1 MANETRRII
10 IKKGAGTPTIPSSSD
25 HTDGTWLATD
35 LYIGEFYMNTT
46 NGKIYTR
53 TTAGIEEII
62 YDVADFELLANKAT
76 DFTTINNTKYP
87 TTQAVENQI
96 DAKLLAENYW
106 IVGSA
111 EIARGYRAQ
120 HNSTT
125 VLAENI
131 ATGTLQGTA
140 TAVSVSTTSIQTK
153 KTRLKIGVSTPAAN
167 GICGYRSTSAF
178 NIVGMGWKMAVAF
191 GISDTGFNSGARQ
204 FYGMTATTASLGLSS
219 TVTVEGLL
227 NIVGIGS
234 DAADTNLQV
243 FYNDGAG
250 TATKIDLGANFPA
263 NRTSGAAA
271 TDFFVFEMYNPFN
284 SNNVYYKATSLENN
298 VTVDGTITTNLPSDT
313 TPITIQ
319 ACRTSGSSS
328 NACSFDISQ
337 LTLNCLS

>member
-1 MANETRRII
+1 
-10 IKKGAGTPTIPSSSD
+10 
-25 HTDGTWLATD
+25 
-35 LYIGEFYMNTT
+35 MNTV

-53 TTAGIEEII
+53 TTTGIEEII
-62 YDVADFELLANKAT
+62 YDVADFEVLANKAT

-106 IVGSA
+106 IVSSS

-131 ATGTLQGTA
+131 AVGTLQGTA
-140 TAVSVSTTSIQTK
+140 TAVAVSTTSIQNK
-153 KTRLKIGVSTPAAN
+153 KTRLKIGVSTPALS

-178 NIVGMGWKMAVAF
+178 NIVGIGWRMCVAF
-191 GISDTGFNSGARQ
+191 GVSDTAYNSGARQ

-219 TVTVEGLL
+219 TLTVDSLL

-234 DAADTNLQV
+234 DASDTNLQI
-243 FYNDGAG
+243 FHNDGSG
-250 TATKIDLGANFPA
+250 TATKIDLGASFPA
-263 NRTSGAAA
+263 NRTAGAVA
-271 TDFFVFEMYNPFN
+271 TDFFVFELYNPYN

-298 VTVDGTITTNLPSDT
+298 VTVEGTITTNLPSNT

-319 ACRTSGSSS
+319 SCRTSGTSS

>member
-1 MANETRRII
+1 MSDITKRII
-10 IKKGAGTPTIPSSSD
+10 IKKGSGIATVPSSSD
-25 HTDGTWLATD
+25 HRDGTWLATD
-35 LYIGEFYMNTT
+35 IYMGEFYMNTV
-46 NGKIYTR
+46 NSKIYTR
-53 TTAGIEEII
+53 TASGIEEII
-62 YDVADFELLANKAT
+62 YDVADFEVLANKAT

-96 DAKLLAENYW
+96 DAKLVAENYW
-106 IVGSA
+106 IVGSS

-140 TAVSVSTTSIQTK
+140 TAVAVSTTSILTK
-153 KTRLKIGVSTPAAN
+153 KTRLKIGVSTPAAS

-191 GISDTGFNSGARQ
+191 GVSDTAFNSGARQ
-204 FYGMTATTASLGLSS
+204 FYGMTATTASLGISS
-219 TVTVEGLL
+219 TVTVESLL
-227 NIVGIGS
+227 NIIGIGS

-243 FYNDGAG
+243 FHNDGTG

-271 TDFFVFEMYNPFN
+271 TDFFVFEMYNPFD
-284 SNNVYYKATSLENN
+284 SMNVYYKVTSLENN
-298 VTVDGTITTNLPSDT
+298 VTVEGTITTNLPSDT

-319 ACRTSGSSS
+319 ACRTSGASS

>member
-298 VTVDGTITTNLPSDT
+298 VTVEGTITTNLPSDT

>member
-1 MANETRRII
+1 MSDITKRII
-10 IKKGAGTPTIPSSSD
+10 IKKGSGIATVPSSSD
-25 HTDGTWLATD
+25 HRDGTWLATD
-35 LYIGEFYMNTT
+35 IYMGEFYMNTV

-53 TTAGIEEII
+53 TASGIEEII
-62 YDVADFELLANKAT
+62 YDVADFEVLANKAT

-96 DAKLLAENYW
+96 DAKLVAENYW
-106 IVGSA
+106 IVGSS

-120 HNSTT
+120 HNSTS
-125 VLAENI
+125 VLSENI

-140 TAVSVSTTSIQTK
+140 TAVAVSTTSTLTK

-178 NIVGMGWKMAVAF
+178 NYINIGFRMCVAF
-191 GISDTGFNSGARQ
+191 GVSDTGFNTNARQ
-204 FYGMTATTASLGLSS
+204 FYGMTATTASLGISS
-219 TVTVEGLL
+219 TVAVESLL
-227 NIVGIGS
+227 NIIGIGS
-234 DAADTNLQV
+234 DAADTNLQI
-243 FYNDGAG
+243 FHNSGTG

-263 NRTSGAAA
+263 NRTSGAAS
-271 TDFFVFEMYNPFN
+271 TDFFVFEMYNPFD
-284 SNNVYYKATSLENN
+284 SMNVYYKVTSLENN
-298 VTVDGTITTNLPSDT
+298 VTVEGTITTNLPSDT

-319 ACRTSGSSS
+319 ACRTSGASS

>member
-1 MANETRRII
+1 MSDETRRII
-10 IKKGAGTPTIPSSSD
+10 IKKGAGTPTIPTSND
-25 HTDGTWLATD
+25 HRDGSWIATD
-35 LYIGEFYMNTT
+35 LYIGEFYMDTIT
-46 NGKIYTR
+46 GSIYTR
-53 TTAGIEEII
+53 TLSGIEEII
-62 YDVADFELLANKAT
+62 YDVANFELLSNKAT
-76 DFTTINNTKYP
+76 NFSVINNTKYP

-140 TAVSVSTTSIQTK
+140 TAVAVSNTSIQTK

-178 NIVGMGWKMAVAF
+178 NIVGTGWKMAVAF
-191 GISDTGFNSGARQ
+191 GVSDTGFNTNARQ
-204 FYGMTATTASLGLSS
+204 FYGMTATTASLGISS
-219 TVTVEGLL
+219 TVTVESLL
-227 NIVGIGS
+227 NIIGIGS

-243 FYNDGAG
+243 FHNDGTG

-271 TDFFVFEMYNPFN
+271 TDFFVFEMYNPFD
-284 SNNVYYKATSLENN
+284 SMNVYYKVTSLENN
-298 VTVDGTITTNLPSDT
+298 VTVEGTITTNLPSDT

-319 ACRTSGSSS
+319 ACRTSGASS

>member
-1 MANETRRII
+1 MSDITKRII
-10 IKKGAGTPTIPSSSD
+10 IKKGSGIATVPSSSD
-25 HTDGTWLATD
+25 HRDGTWLATD
-35 LYIGEFYMNTT
+35 IYMGEFYMNTV

-53 TTAGIEEII
+53 TASGIEEII
-62 YDVADFELLANKAT
+62 YDVADFEVLANKAT

-140 TAVSVSTTSIQTK
+140 TAVAVSTTSIQTK
-153 KTRLKIGVSTPAAN
+153 KTRLKIGVSTPAAS

-178 NIVGMGWKMAVAF
+178 NIVGTGWKMAVAF
-191 GISDTGFNSGARQ
+191 GVSDTGFNTNARQ
-204 FYGMTATTASLGLSS
+204 FYGMTATTASLGISS
-219 TVTVEGLL
+219 TVTVESLL

-234 DAADTNLQV
+234 DAADTNLQI
-243 FYNDGAG
+243 FHNDATG

-263 NRTSGAAA
+263 NRTGSAA
-271 TDFFVFEMYNPFN
+271 TDFFVFELYNPFN
-284 SNNVYYKATSLENN
+284 SMTVYYKVTSLENN
-298 VTVDGTITTNLPSDT
+298 VTLQGSITTNLPNDT

-319 ACRTSGSSS
+319 AVRTSGASS

>member
-1 MANETRRII
+1 MSDITKRII
-10 IKKGAGTPTIPSSSD
+10 IKKGSGIATVPSSSD
-25 HTDGTWLATD
+25 HRDGTWLATD
-35 LYIGEFYMNTT
+35 IYMGEFYMNTV

-53 TTAGIEEII
+53 TATGIEEII
-62 YDVADFELLANKAT
+62 YDVADFEVLANKTT
-76 DFTTINNTKYP
+76 DFSVINNTKYP

-140 TAVSVSTTSIQTK
+140 TAVAVSTTSIQTK
-153 KTRLKIGVSTPAAN
+153 KTRLKIGVSTPAAS

-178 NIVGMGWKMAVAF
+178 NIVGTGWKMAVAF
-191 GISDTGFNSGARQ
+191 GVSDTAFNSGARQ
-204 FYGMTATTASLGLSS
+204 FYGMTATTASLGISS
-219 TVTVEGLL
+219 TVTVESLL
-227 NIVGIGS
+227 NIIGIGS

-243 FYNDGAG
+243 FHNDGTG

-271 TDFFVFEMYNPFN
+271 IDFFVFEMYNPFD
-284 SNNVYYKATSLENN
+284 SMNVYYKVTSLENN
-298 VTVDGTITTNLPSDT
+298 VTVEGTITTNLPSDT

-319 ACRTSGSSS
+319 ACRTSGASS

>member
-10 IKKGAGTPTIPSSSD
+10 IKKGTSIATIPTSSD
-25 HTDGTWLATD
+25 HTDGTWLSTD
-35 LYIGEFYMNTT
+35 IYIGEFYMNTV

-53 TTAGIEEII
+53 TTTGIEEII
-62 YDVADFELLANKAT
+62 YDVADFEVLANKAT

-96 DAKLLAENYW
+96 DAKLVAENYW
-106 IVGSA
+106 TVKSD

-140 TAVSVSTTSIQTK
+140 TAVAVSNTSIQTK

-167 GICGYRSTSAF
+167 GLCSYRSTSAF
-178 NIVGMGWKMAVAF
+178 NIVSVGFRMCVAF
-191 GISDTGFNSGARQ
+191 GVSDTGYNTGARQ
-204 FYGMTATTASLGLSS
+204 FYGMTSSIASLGLSS
-219 TVTVEGLL
+219 TVTVESLT

-234 DAADTNLQV
+234 DALDTNLQI
-243 FYNDGAG
+243 FYNDATG
-250 TATKIDLGANFPA
+250 TATKIDLGSNFIA
-263 NRTSGAAA
+263 NRTNLSLAS
-271 TDFFVFEMYNPFN
+271 DFFVFEMYNPFN
-284 SNNVYYKATSLENN
+284 SNTVFYKVSSLENN
-298 VTVDGTITTNLPSDT
+298 VTVEGSITTNLPNDT
-313 TPITIQ
+313 TPITLQ
-319 ACRTSGSSS
+319 AIRTSGSSS

>member
-10 IKKGAGTPTIPSSSD
+10 IKKGTSIATIPSSSD
-25 HTDGTWLATD
+25 HTDGTWLSTD

-53 TTAGIEEII
+53 TTTGIEEII
-62 YDVADFELLANKAT
+62 YDVADFEVLANKAT
-76 DFTTINNTKYP
+76 DFSVINNTKYP

-96 DAKLLAENYW
+96 DAKLVAENYW
-106 IVGSA
+106 TVKSD

-131 ATGTLQGTA
+131 ATGTLLGTA
-140 TAVSVSTTSIQTK
+140 VAVSVTTASIQEK
-153 KTRLKIGVSTPAAN
+153 KTRLRIRVSTPATN
-167 GICGYRSTSAF
+167 GFCGYRSTSAF
-178 NIVGMGWKMAVAF
+178 NFINIGFRMCVAF
-191 GISDTGFNSGARQ
+191 GVSDTGYNSGARQ
-204 FYGMTATTASLGLSS
+204 FYGMTASTASLGLSS
-219 TVTVEGLL
+219 TVQVESLL
-227 NIVGIGS
+227 NIIGIGS
-234 DAADTNLQV
+234 DATDTNLQI
-243 FYNDGAG
+243 FHNDGSG
-250 TATKIDLGANFPA
+250 TATKIDLGSDFPA
-263 NRTSGAAA
+263 NRTSGAVA
-271 TDFFVFEMYNPFN
+271 TDFFVFEIYNPFN
-284 SNNVYYKATSLENN
+284 SNTVYYKVISLENN
-298 VTVDGTITTNLPSDT
+298 VIVEGSITSDLPNDT

>member
-1 MANETRRII
+1 MSDETRRII
-10 IKKGAGTPTIPSSSD
+10 IKKGAGIPTIPTSPD
-25 HTDGTWLATD
+25 HRDGSWLATD
-35 LYIGEFYMNTT
+35 LYIGEFYMDTVT
-46 NGKIYTR
+46 GSIYTR
-53 TTAGIEEII
+53 TLSGIEEII
-62 YDVADFELLANKAT
+62 YDLANFELLANKAT
-76 DFTTINNTKYP
+76 NFSVINNTKYP

-96 DAKLLAENYW
+96 DAKLVVQNYW
-106 IVGSA
+106 NVGSS

-125 VLAENI
+125 VLSENI

-140 TAVSVSTTSIQTK
+140 TAVAVSNTSIQTK

-178 NIVGMGWKMAVAF
+178 NIMETGWKICVAF
-191 GISDTGFNSGARQ
+191 GVSDTGFNTGARQ
-204 FYGMTATTASLGLSS
+204 FYGMTSSTASLGISS
-219 TVTVEGLL
+219 TVTVASLT

-234 DAADTNLQV
+234 DATDTNLQI
-243 FYNDGAG
+243 FYNDSTG
-250 TATKIDLGANFPA
+250 TASKIDLGSNFLA

-271 TDFFVFEMYNPFN
+271 TDFFVLDMYNPFN
-284 SNNVYYKATSLENN
+284 SNTVYYKVTSLENN
-298 VTVDGTITTNLPSDT
+298 FTVEGSISSDLPSNT

-319 ACRTSGSSS
+319 AVRTSGSSS

>member
-10 IKKGAGTPTIPSSSD
+10 IKKGVGIATIPSSLD
-25 HTDGTWLATD
+25 HTDGTWLITD

-53 TTAGIEEII
+53 TTTGIEEII
-62 YDVADFELLANKAT
+62 YNVADFEVLANKAT
-76 DFTTINNTKYP
+76 DFTTLNNTKYP

-106 IVGSA
+106 LVSSS

-131 ATGTLQGTA
+131 AVGTLQGTA
-140 TAVSVSTTSIQTK
+140 TAVAVSTTSIQNK
-153 KTRLKIGVSTPAAN
+153 KTRLRIGVSTPAAS

-178 NIVGMGWKMAVAF
+178 NIIGMGWRMAVAF
-191 GISDTGFNSGARQ
+191 GVSDSAYNSGARQ
-204 FYGMTATTASLGLSS
+204 FYGMTTNTASLGLSS
-219 TVTVEGLL
+219 TVTVESLV
-227 NIVGIGS
+227 NIIGIGS
-234 DAADTNLQV
+234 DATDTNLQV
-243 FYNDGAG
+243 FYNDGTG
-250 TATKIDLGANFPA
+250 TATKIDLGSNFHA
-263 NRTSGAAA
+263 NRPVGAVE
-271 TDFFVFEMYNPFN
+271 TDFIVFELYNPYN
-284 SNNVYYKATSLENN
+284 SNTVYYKATSLENN
-298 VTVDGTITTNLPSDT
+298 VTVQGSITTNLPNNT

-319 ACRTSGSSS
+319 ACRTSGASS

>member
-10 IKKGAGTPTIPSSSD
+10 IKKGTSIPTIAETND
-25 HTDGTWLATD
+25 HTDGSWIATD
-35 LYIGEFYMNTT
+35 IYIGEFYMNTT

-53 TTAGIEEII
+53 TASGIEEII
-62 YDVADFELLANKAT
+62 YDVADFEVLANKAT
-76 DFTTINNTKYP
+76 NFSVINNTKYP

-140 TAVSVSTTSIQTK
+140 TAVAVSNTSIQTK
-153 KTRLKIGVSTPAAN
+153 KTRLKIGVSTPATN

-178 NIVGMGWKMAVAF
+178 NIVGTGWKFCVGF
-191 GISDTGFNSGARQ
+191 GVSDTGFNTNARQ

-219 TVTVEGLL
+219 TVTVESLL
-227 NIVGIGS
+227 NIIGIGS
-234 DAADTNLQV
+234 DASDTNLQV
-243 FYNDGAG
+243 FHNDGSG
-250 TATKIDLGANFPA
+250 TATKIDLGSNFPA
-263 NRTSGAAA
+263 NRTSGAVA
-271 TDFFVFEMYNPFN
+271 TDFFVFEMYNPFD
-284 SNNVYYKATSLENN
+284 SMNVYYKVTSLENN
-298 VTVDGTITTNLPSDT
+298 VIVEGSISTNLPSDT
-313 TPITIQ
+313 TPITMQ
-319 ACRTSGSSS
+319 AVRTSGASS

>member
-10 IKKGAGTPTIPSSSD
+10 IKKGTSIATIPTSSD
-25 HTDGTWLATD
+25 HTDGTWLSTD
-35 LYIGEFYMNTT
+35 IYIGEFYMNTV

-53 TTAGIEEII
+53 TTTGIEEII
-62 YDVADFELLANKAT
+62 YDVADFEVLANKAT
-76 DFTTINNTKYP
+76 SFTVINNTKYP

-106 IVGSA
+106 IVSSS

-131 ATGTLQGTA
+131 AVGTLQGTA
-140 TAVSVSTTSIQTK
+140 TAVAVSTTSIQTK
-153 KTRLKIGVSTPAAN
+153 KTRLKIGVSTPALS

-178 NIVGMGWKMAVAF
+178 NIVGIGWRMCVAF
-191 GISDTGFNSGARQ
+191 GVSDTAYNSGARQ
-204 FYGMTATTASLGLSS
+204 FYGMTSNTASLGLSS
-219 TVTVEGLL
+219 IISVESLT
-227 NIVGIGS
+227 NIIGIGS
-234 DAADTNLQV
+234 DASDANLQI
-243 FYNDGAG
+243 FHNDGSG
-250 TATKIDLGANFPA
+250 SATKIDLGSNFAA
-263 NRTSGAAA
+263 NRTAGAVA
-271 TDFFVFEMYNPFN
+271 TDFFVFELYNPYN

-298 VTVDGTITTNLPSDT
+298 VTVEGTITTNLPSNT

-319 ACRTSGSSS
+319 SCRTSGASS

>member
-10 IKKGAGTPTIPSSSD
+10 IKKGTSIATIPASSN
-25 HTDGTWLATD
+25 HTDGTWLTTD

-53 TTAGIEEII
+53 TTTGIEEII

-76 DFTTINNTKYP
+76 NFTTINNTKYP

-106 IVGSA
+106 IVSSS

-131 ATGTLQGTA
+131 AVGTLQGTA

-153 KTRLKIGVSTPAAN
+153 KTRLKVGVSTAALN

-178 NIVGMGWKMAVAF
+178 NIIGTGWKFCVAF
-191 GISDTGFNSGARQ
+191 GVSDTGFNTGARQ
-204 FYGMTATTASLGLSS
+204 FYGMTATTSSLGLSS
-219 TVTVEGLL
+219 TLTVESLL
-227 NIVGIGS
+227 NIIGIGS
-234 DAADTNLQV
+234 DASDTNLQI
-243 FYNDGAG
+243 FHNDGSG
-250 TATKIDLGANFPA
+250 TATKIDLGSNFAA
-263 NRTSGAAA
+263 NRTAGAVA
-271 TDFFVFEMYNPFN
+271 TDFFVFEMYNPFD
-284 SNNVYYKATSLENN
+284 SMNVYYKVTSLENN
-298 VTVDGTITTNLPSDT
+298 VTIEGTITTNLPSDT

-319 ACRTSGSSS
+319 ACRTSGASS

>member
-1 MANETRRII
+1 MSDETRRII
-10 IKKGAGTPTIPSSSD
+10 IKKGAGTPTIPTSPD
-25 HTDGTWLATD
+25 HRDGSWLSTD
-35 LYIGEFYMNTT
+35 LYIGEFYMDTVT
-46 NGKIYTR
+46 GSIYTR
-53 TTAGIEEII
+53 TLSGIEEII
-62 YDVADFELLANKAT
+62 YDVANFELLANKAT
-76 DFTTINNTKYP
+76 NFSVINNTKYP

-96 DAKLLAENYW
+96 DAKLVVQNYW
-106 IVGSA
+106 TVGSS

-125 VLAENI
+125 VLSENI

-140 TAVSVSTTSIQTK
+140 TAVAVSNTSIQTK

-178 NIVGMGWKMAVAF
+178 NIMETGWKICVAF
-191 GISDTGFNSGARQ
+191 GVSDTGFNTGARQ
-204 FYGMTATTASLGLSS
+204 FYGMTSSTASLGISS
-219 TVTVEGLL
+219 TVTVASLT

-234 DAADTNLQV
+234 DATDTNLQI
-243 FYNDGAG
+243 FHNDGTG
-250 TATKIDLGANFPA
+250 TATKIDLGSNFLA

-271 TDFFVFEMYNPFN
+271 TDFFVLDMYNPFN
-284 SNNVYYKATSLENN
+284 SNTVYYKVTSLENN
-298 VTVDGTITTNLPSDT
+298 FTVEGSISSDLPSNT

-319 ACRTSGSSS
+319 AVRTSGSSS